1 MFLNRATAKVVTTA
15 ADNGSGLFRLTVNS
29 HGLSNGDTITIA
41 GGLSGMN
48 GDWVVA
54 NKTDHTIDLTGSTYA
69 SGYVS
74 GGVLY
79 IKNKYTITLSGT
91 IATGID
97 VVANVKTLSALSAD
111 VASITPIG
119 FKLTTTTE
127 TEILSSDVSVDKVID
142 TITLCSLEASN
153 TVVATVDLENHSGTK
168 YRKATVSLTAGYQA
182 TISADGSV
190 TRRYAAS
197 VEA

>member
-29 HGLSNGDTITIA
+29 HGLLNGDTITIA
-41 GGLSGMN
+41 GGLTGMN

-74 GGVLY
+74 GATIY

-97 VVANVKTLSALSAD
+97 VVANVKILSALSAD
-111 VASITPIG
+111 VARIVPVP
-119 FKLTTTTE
+119 FKLTTTAE
-127 TEILSSDVSVDKVID
+127 TDIRSSDVSVDEVID

-153 TVVATVDLENHSGTK
+153 TVTATVNLENHSGTT

-182 TISADGSV
+182 TISADGNI
-190 TRRYAAS
+190 TRRNAAS